1 VSTDVHHS
9 LEGPE
14 DAPVIVFSNSLGT
27 TGAMWDAQA
36 AALSDRF
43 RVLRYDT
50 RGHGETPAPP
60 GPYTV
65 AELGGDVLALLD
77 RLGLERVSFC
87 GLSIGGMTGMWLG
100 VHAPERIER
109 LVICCTGMQLPTAEM
124 WTERAALVREK
135 GMGEVIDA
143 TMERWF
149 TPAFPERSPEV
160 VERIREIFLATDPE
174 GYAGC
179 CEALAEFD
187 MRGELDPISAPTLV
201 IAGEDDQVGTPE
213 RAAAIGEEI
222 EGSRVVILPNAR
234 HLPAVEQ
241 ADAVTSELEQHLS
254 AQHQTGHSSA
264 SPAER
269 PRIS

>member
-1 VSTDVHHS
+1 VSVDVHHS

-14 DAPVIVFSNSLGT
+14 GAPVVVFSNSLGT
-27 TGAMWDAQA
+27 TGAMWDAEA

-50 RGHGETPAPP
+50 RGHGETPAAP

-65 AELGGDVLALLD
+65 SDLGGDVLALLD
-77 RLGLERVSFC
+77 RLELERVSFC

-109 LVICCTGMQLPTAEM
+109 LVICCTGMHLPTAEM
-124 WTERAALVREK
+124 WNERAALVRER
-135 GMGEVIDA
+135 GMGAVIDA

-160 VERIREIFLATDPE
+160 VERIREIFLTTDPE

-187 MRGELDPISAPTLV
+187 MRGQLGAITAPTLV
-201 IAGEDDQVGTPE
+201 IAGEDDPVGTPE

-222 EGSRVVILPNAR
+222 EGSRVVILRDAR
-234 HLPAVEQ
+234 HLAAVEQ
-241 ADAVTSELEQHLS
+241 ADAVTRELEQHLGVE
-254 AQHQTGHSSA
+254 AA
-264 SPAER
+264 R
-269 PRIS
+269 

>member
-1 VSTDVHHS
+1 VSVDVHHS

-14 DAPVIVFSNSLGT
+14 GAPVVVFSNSLGT
-27 TGAMWDAQA
+27 TGAMWDAEA
-36 AALSDRF
+36 AALSDSF

-50 RGHGETPAPP
+50 RGHGETPAAP

-65 AELGGDVLALLD
+65 NDLGGDVLALLD
-77 RLGLERVSFC
+77 RLDLERVSFC

-109 LVICCTGMQLPTAEM
+109 LVICCTGVQLPTAEM
-124 WTERAALVREK
+124 WNERAALVRER
-135 GMGEVIDA
+135 GMGAVIDA

-160 VERIREIFLATDPE
+160 VERIREIFLTTDPE

-187 MRGELDPISAPTLV
+187 MRGQLGAITAPTLV
-201 IAGEDDQVGTPE
+201 IAGEDDPVGTPE

-222 EGSRVVILPNAR
+222 EGSRVVILPDAR
-234 HLPAVEQ
+234 HLAAVEQ
-241 ADAVTSELEQHLS
+241 ADAVTHELEQHLGVE
-254 AQHQTGHSSA
+254 AA
-264 SPAER
+264 R
-269 PRIS
+269 

>member
-1 VSTDVHHS
+1 VSVDVHHT
-9 LEGPE
+9 LEGP
-14 DAPVIVFSNSLGT
+14 DGAPVIVFSNSLGT

-36 AALSDRF
+36 AVLSERF

-65 AELGGDVLALLD
+65 GDLGGDVVALLD
-77 RLGLERVSFC
+77 RLGLERVPFC

-100 VHAPERIER
+100 VNAPERIDR

-124 WTERAALVREK
+124 WTERAALVREQ

-149 TPAFPERSPEV
+149 TPDFPERSPEI
-160 VERIREIFLATDPE
+160 VERIREIFLTTDPE

-179 CEALAEFD
+179 CEAIAEFD
-187 MRGELDPISAPTLV
+187 MRGQLDAITAPTLV
-201 IAGEDDQVGTPE
+201 IGGEEDPVGTPE
-213 RAAAIGEEI
+213 RITAIGAEI
-222 EGSRVVILPNAR
+222 DGSRVVMLPNAR
-234 HLPAVEQ
+234 HLAAVEQ
-241 ADAVTSELEQHLS
+241 ADAVTGELEQHLS
-254 AQHQTGHSSA
+254 VEAT
-264 SPAER
+264 R
-269 PRIS
+269 